1 MGALVSA
8 LAFPVPRLPFAFY
21 NEELLRRD
29 DLVWL
34 YTSKREKIPACH
46 VKASKRSVADKPPGE
61 GLTILYSHGNAED
74 LGLHLPFID
83 ALARATGADVFSY
96 EYVGYSLSRFA
107 NLSPDEDGCYRSID
121 AAWIY
126 LTETLNIPAN
136 RIVVYGRSIGT
147 GPSVDLVAR
156 TALKSGR
163 AAAQPPRGALGLLL
177 QSPLESAIRCALGY
191 GSSLSM
197 YPLDIFKNYEK
208 IENVVCKAA
217 IIHGTSDNV
226 VPCKGGV
233 ALHDALQNPYEPCWL
248 EGYGHNN
255 MPYDRVFL
263 YARCFL
269 GELNKVRRNAEREQ
283 GKPVVEL
290 FQKAGSA

>member
-46 VKASKRSVADKPPGE
+46 VKASKR
-61 GLTILYSHGNAED
+61 
-74 LGLHLPFID
+74 
-83 ALARATGADVFSY
+83 
-96 EYVGYSLSRFA
+96 
-107 NLSPDEDGCYRSID
+107 
-121 AAWIY
+121 
-126 LTETLNIPAN
+126 TLNIPAN

-156 TALKSGR
+156 TALKSGK

>member
-1 MGALVSA
+1 MSLAYLDPGNLEADLQQGA
-8 LAFPVPRLPFAFY
+8 Y
-21 NEELLRRD
+21 TNYTLLWV
-29 DLVWL
+29 LFW
-34 YTSKREKIPACH
+34 
-46 VKASKRSVADKPPGE
+46 
-61 GLTILYSHGNAED
+61 
-74 LGLHLPFID
+74 
-83 ALARATGADVFSY
+83 AT
-96 EYVGYSLSRFA
+96 
-107 NLSPDEDGCYRSID
+107 
-121 AAWIY
+121 
-126 LTETLNIPAN
+126 
-136 RIVVYGRSIGT
+136 
-147 GPSVDLVAR
+147 
-156 TALKSGR
+156 
-163 AAAQPPRGALGLLL
+163 ALGLLL

-208 IENVVCKAA
+208 IEAVVCKAA

-269 GELNKVRRNAEREQ
+269 GELNKVRRNAERGQ
-283 GKPVVEL
+283 GKPVVEP